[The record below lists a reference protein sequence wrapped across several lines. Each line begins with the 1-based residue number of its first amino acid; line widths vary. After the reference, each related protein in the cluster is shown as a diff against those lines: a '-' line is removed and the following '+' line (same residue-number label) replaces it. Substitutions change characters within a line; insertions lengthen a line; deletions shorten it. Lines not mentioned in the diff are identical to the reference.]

1 MTNKPKFNLI
11 AGAAAID
18 KAIASIQ
25 TRGKRLDKDIQI
37 AALSAMQHHAE
48 HGDTMLINRLIAALP
63 VGSRVN
69 ALRTYIETFGGVR
82 YCADAKAMVHV
93 KGKVF
98 DIEGAM
104 NVMWNVFKP
113 ESAYTSI
120 TNPMALIDGLIARF
134 ERDVKEM
141 GEGSKVTPQHI
152 MYLKA
157 MQRGLEPATPEFE
170 PDF

>member
-11 AGAAAID
+11 VGAADID
-18 KAIASIQ
+18 KAIKSIQ

-48 HGDTMLINRLIAALP
+48 CGDTTLINRLITAMP

-69 ALRTYIETFGGVR
+69 ALREYIETFGGVR
-82 YCADAKAMVHV
+82 YCAEAKSMIHV

-104 NVMWNVFKP
+104 DVMWNVFKP
-113 ESAYTSI
+113 EPEYKSI
-120 TNPMALIDGLIARF
+120 TDPMALIDGLIKRF

-141 GEGSKVTPQHI
+141 GDASKVNPQQI

-157 MQRGLEPATPEFE
+157 MQRGLEPVADDFQ